1 MSPDCWETVVPAV
14 LWLAASTACS
24 SSVDVVVLELV
35 VLDDC
40 VVVVLVGVVNAWSRF
55 WLIVEVLVVPVLPV
69 AMVPELACAMVL
81 VLNC

>member
-1 MSPDCWETVVPAV
+1 M
-14 LWLAASTACS
+14 
-24 SSVDVVVLELV
+24 LELL

-40 VVVVLVGVVNAWSRF
+40 VVVVLGGGVNAWSRF